1 MKTFWMRCKFSV
13 AHEWADAFSCLLA
26 ESLDHPVE
34 IQDAGTLSTSADEH
48 FAQLVISFDGEAPKD
63 LESTIREIGEQ
74 FGQPIFGFALERRED
89 NDWKDGWKAYF
100 EPQLIANT
108 LCIYPPWAEAIE
120 SDYQIQ
126 IDPGLAF
133 GTGTHE
139 TTKMMLTLMIKHLKD
154 AEKTQVLDLGAGSG
168 ILSIAGTLFGHEVR
182 GVEIDGVAV
191 ENART
196 NLSLNGMQHVEQR
209 VGTMSEVATG
219 APWVFANI
227 LARIILDEAE
237 HIKFLSHD
245 FLLMSGFLTTE
256 RELMTAAF
264 SDFTVIDELTLG
276 PWGSLLL
283 RRTEQ
288 AK

>member
-1 MKTFWMRCKFSV
+1 M
-13 AHEWADAFSCLLA
+13 
-26 ESLDHPVE
+26 P
-34 IQDAGTLSTSADEH
+34 
-48 FAQLVISFDGEAPKD
+48 
-63 LESTIREIGEQ
+63 
-74 FGQPIFGFALERRED
+74 
-89 NDWKDGWKAYF
+89 
-100 EPQLIANT
+100 
-108 LCIYPPWAEAIE
+108 
-120 SDYQIQ
+120 
-126 IDPGLAF
+126 
-133 GTGTHE
+133 
-139 TTKMMLTLMIKHLKD
+139 
-154 AEKTQVLDLGAGSG
+154 
-168 ILSIAGTLFGHEVR
+168 
-182 GVEIDGVAV
+182 
-191 ENART
+191 T

-283 RRTEQ
+283 RRTDQ
-288 AK
+288 SK